1 MTGST
6 GTALADA
13 FDAGA
18 CLVAIG
24 RDRDKSAFAQLFNH
38 YAPRL
43 KAYMRKLGAD
53 ETQAEEVAQEALL
66 AVWRK
71 AHLYDPAKAS
81 AGTWIFAVAR
91 NMRIDMIR
99 RDKRPA
105 IDIDDPALVPD
116 AEPAA
121 DAQVSGRQRDA
132 LVRDAIRQLPPE
144 QAEVVRLSFY
154 EEKPHAEIAEELNL
168 PLGTVKSR
176 LRLAFRK
183 VRTALGD
190 DVE

>member
-1 MTGST
+1 MRQ
-6 GTALADA
+6 DA
-13 FDAGA
+13 PAEAAVFDAAA

-24 RDRDKSAFAQLFNH
+24 RDRDKAAFAQLFSY

-43 KAYMRKLGAD
+43 KGYMRKMGAD
-53 ETQAEEVAQEALL
+53 ETAAEEVAQESLL

-99 RDKRPA
+99 REKRPE
-105 IDIDDPALVPD
+105 IDAEDPALVPD
-116 AEPAA
+116 GEPRA
-121 DAQVSGRQRDA
+121 DDHVGARQREA
-132 LVRDAIRQLPPE
+132 LVREAIRQLPPE

-154 EEKPHAEIAEELNL
+154 EEKPHAEIAEVLKL

>member
-1 MTGST
+1 MRQTE
-6 GTALADA
+6 TAEPPV

-18 CLVAIG
+18 CLVAVG
-24 RDRDKSAFAQLFNH
+24 RDRDKAAFAQLFSH

-53 ETQAEEVAQEALL
+53 DTAAEEVAQEALL

-99 RDKRPA
+99 REKRPE
-105 IDIDDPALVPD
+105 IDAEDPALVPD
-116 AEPAA
+116 AEPRA
-121 DAQVSGRQRDA
+121 DDHVGARQREA
-132 LVRDAIRQLPPE
+132 LVREAIRQLPPE

-154 EEKPHAEIAEELNL
+154 EEKPHAEIAEVLQL

>member
-18 CLVAIG
+18 CLIAIG
-24 RDRDKSAFAQLFNH
+24 RDRDKSAFAQLFSH

-116 AEPAA
+116 AEPPA
-121 DAQVSGRQRDA
+121 DTQVSGRQRDA
-132 LVRDAIRQLPPE
+132 LVRAAIRQLPPE

>member
-1 MTGST
+1 MRQTT
-6 GTALADA
+6 ETAEPPV

-18 CLVAIG
+18 CLVAVG
-24 RDRDKSAFAQLFNH
+24 RDRDKAAFAQLFSH

-53 ETQAEEVAQEALL
+53 DTAAEEVAQEALL

-99 RDKRPA
+99 REKRPE
-105 IDIDDPALVPD
+105 IDAEDPALVPD
-116 AEPAA
+116 AEPRA
-121 DAQVSGRQRDA
+121 DDHVGARQREA
-132 LVRDAIRQLPPE
+132 LVREAIRQLPPE

-154 EEKPHAEIAEELNL
+154 EEKPHAEIAEVLQL